1 MSMARYVHGIHGPL
15 VGSLGNLVASSWRG
29 IPYLKSRPK
38 RRKDFTPNERKNQGN
53 FGMTTKWLRPLTEHL
68 RAGFKG
74 DNPRMWGFNGAKS
87 YMHAHALIE
96 EGGSKVIDPS
106 KVLISQ
112 GDLPLGEG
120 FQMDFD
126 EEAFELTVRWNPQI
140 PKGGAASNDKLML
153 AVYDVEGGE
162 VFGEV
167 YGVSRKKG
175 RERVDLPSG
184 LIATYHVYVA
194 FVAADGSSRS
204 DSLYLGSIRVGAEE
218 EGEEEDLGEEF
229 VETSAIRSVSQSDD
243 SKQPLSQRPE

>member
-1 MSMARYVHGIHGPL
+1 MRMAKYVHGINGPL
-15 VGSLGNLVASSWRG
+15 TGSLDNLVASSWRG
-29 IPYLKSRPK
+29 IPYLKTKPERK
-38 RRKDFTPNERKNQGN
+38 KDFTLNERMNQGN
-53 FGMTTKWLRPLTEHL
+53 FGGTSQWLSPLKDHL

-74 DNPRMWGFNGAKS
+74 DNPKKWGFNGAKS
-87 YMHAHALIE
+87 YLHAHALIE
-96 EGGSKVIDPS
+96 EGNSKYIDPS

-112 GDLPLGEG
+112 GSLPLGEG
-120 FQMDFD
+120 FQMHFD
-126 EEAFELTVRWNPQI
+126 QEAFELTVRWNPKT

-175 RERVDLPSG
+175 MERVELPSG

-204 DSLYLGSIRVGAEE
+204 DSLYLGSIRVGEEE
-218 EGEEEDLGEEF
+218 EGEEEDLGEE
-229 VETSAIRSVSQSDD
+229 
-243 SKQPLSQRPE
+243 